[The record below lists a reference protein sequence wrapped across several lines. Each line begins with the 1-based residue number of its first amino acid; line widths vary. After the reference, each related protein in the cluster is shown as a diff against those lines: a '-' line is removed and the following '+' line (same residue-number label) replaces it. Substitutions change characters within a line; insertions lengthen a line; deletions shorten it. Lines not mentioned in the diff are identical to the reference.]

1 VQAEEVKRLADV
13 AASAEKAHIE
23 CLRSAGDGY
32 GRQMELAA
40 LAETSATA
48 RQRFHAAIDA
58 LASEAGKAPAPWVQA
73 DFAQS
78 MLEHAETY
86 SAGRQDVINRLRY
99 DVLHEFASKHGV
111 SYSDLRAAVRAS
123 LELPDASEPG
133 KKIAA
138 LRDDVGSRKTGE
150 AGKAPAEP
158 VAWIGQYEWS
168 VLTEKKQGAM
178 VYPDQTMPEPHARPL
193 YVAPNAAKGPAPS
206 LVHSAEASLGAV
218 QRPERETE
226 R

>member
-1 VQAEEVKRLADV
+1 
-13 AASAEKAHIE
+13 
-23 CLRSAGDGY
+23 
-32 GRQMELAA
+32 
-40 LAETSATA
+40 
-48 RQRFHAAIDA
+48 
-58 LASEAGKAPAPWVQA
+58 
-73 DFAQS
+73 